1 MERSHTEE
9 AVARTEQTPTRPVSD
24 GMTCRDLPPC
34 VPRENVRS
42 VPEADD
48 TMTDGSHLYQTLLS
62 IFECPVCLEYIVP
75 PLTGCENG
83 HYVCDSCRPR
93 VRCCPLCRGPIGE
106 SRNYRLEALTQELKY
121 PCRNTERGCSQL
133 LVAGKVNRHE
143 RSCNYR
149 LYHCPLR
156 HVTRCG
162 WTGVKGKVCSHMSS
176 SHECECGEGGVRR
189 QMRGGRLGSVGG
201 MSLVEYQEEMFLCTS
216 FLSISLSRFIVIVQF
231 IGARE
236 GVFRRLLL
244 EHWLTGGGGLHEAT
258 VGILA
263 DWGVFRRLLL
273 EHWLT
278 GGLQKATVGTLA
290 GGLQESTVE
299 TLADWV
305 SPRGYCWNT
314 VYLGV
319 SRRLLLEHWL
329 TGGGGLHEATVGILA
344 DWGVFR
350 RLLLEHWLTGGL
362 QKATVGTLAGGLQ
375 ESTVE
380 TLADWVSPRG
390 YCWNTVYLGVSRRLL
405 LEHWLAGGLQ
415 EATVGTLAD
424 RTKDGKDI
432 LLRTATVT
440 SLDLEETCLTGDFVG
455 MDLQEFRGLVR
466 PGNEGLGLVLKV
478 DLLRCYNPLGRS
490 LAQSYDWTSR
500 IFLLDLK
507 GRMVD
512 LKGRLVDL
520 NRLVDLED
528 LLVDVKGRMLDFKG
542 RLMDFEDL
550 LVDVKGRTVDFEGH
564 MVDLNRR
571 LVDYEG
577 HMVDLNR
584 RLVDYDDFLV
594 YPKNL
599 LACEDHSK

>member
-9 AVARTEQTPTRPVSD
+9 AVARTEQTPTRPASD
-24 GMTCRDLPPC
+24 RMTCRDLPSC

-48 TMTDGSHLYQTLLS
+48 TTTDGGHLYQTLLS

-106 SRNYRLEALTQELKY
+106 SRNYRLEALAQELKY
-121 PCRNTERGCSQL
+121 PCRNTERGCSQR
-133 LVAGKVNRHE
+133 LVAGKVNQHE

-201 MSLVEYQEEMFLCTS
+201 MRLVEYQEEMFLCTS

-236 GVFRRLLL
+236 VRVHVAGRFLY
-244 EHWLTGGGGLHEAT
+244 T
-258 VGILA
+258 VR
-263 DWGVFRRLLL
+263 F
-273 EHWLT
+273 
-278 GGLQKATVGTLA
+278 
-290 GGLQESTVE
+290 S
-299 TLADWV
+299 
-305 SPRGYCWNT
+305 
-314 VYLGV
+314 
-319 SRRLLLEHWL
+319 
-329 TGGGGLHEATVGILA
+329 
-344 DWGVFR
+344 
-350 RLLLEHWLTGGL
+350 
-362 QKATVGTLAGGLQ
+362 
-375 ESTVE
+375 
-380 TLADWVSPRG
+380 
-390 YCWNTVYLGVSRRLL
+390 
-405 LEHWLAGGLQ
+405 
-415 EATVGTLAD
+415 
-424 RTKDGKDI
+424 TKDGKDI

-440 SLDLEETCLTGDFVG
+440 SLDLEETCLTGDYVG

-478 DLLRCYNPLGRS
+478 DVLRCYNPLGRS
-490 LAQSYDWTSR
+490 LAQSYDGR
-500 IFLLDLK
+500 VADLK

-512 LKGRLVDL
+512 
-520 NRLVDLED
+520 
-528 LLVDVKGRMLDFKG
+528 FK
-542 RLMDFEDL
+542 DL
-550 LVDVKGRTVDFEGH
+550 LVDVKGRTVDLNHRLVDFEGH
-564 MVDLNRR
+564 
-571 LVDYEG
+571 
-577 HMVDLNR
+577 
-584 RLVDYDDFLV
+584 LVDYDDILV